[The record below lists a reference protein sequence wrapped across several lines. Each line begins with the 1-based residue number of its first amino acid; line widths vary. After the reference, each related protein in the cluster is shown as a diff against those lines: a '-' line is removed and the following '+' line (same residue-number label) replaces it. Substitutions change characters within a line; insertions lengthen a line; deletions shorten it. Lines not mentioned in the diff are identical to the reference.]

1 MVTSLVVNS
10 VGLHLTEALMR
21 RLDTPTPMYTHTV
34 STEGGCFIVTV
45 AKQGLTVLDMTITT
59 LDLPPTQIHTIP
71 EHGLMTLL
79 DNWYSDQPTTLT
91 YLPRVISFLSY
102 LGEKG
107 FEFRVSYVSH
117 NVFKLNTR
125 NESFEINLSFYRGI
139 SL

>member
-21 RLDTPTPMYTHTV
+21 RLDTPTPIYTHTV
-34 STEGGCFIVTV
+34 STEDDRFIVTV
-45 AKQGLTVLDMTITT
+45 AKQGLTVLDMTITA

-79 DNWYSDQPTTLT
+79 DNWYDAQPTSLT
-91 YLPRVISFLSY
+91 YLPRVIFFLSY

-107 FEFRVSYVSH
+107 FEFRVSYTSH
-117 NVFKLNTR
+117 TVFKLNAR
-125 NESFEINLSFYRGI
+125 NESFEIDISLYRGVA
-139 SL
+139 L